1 MKKAI
6 LIAAMVL
13 LVGLLTGCGTS
24 YNTEEST
31 VFVNKNG
38 TVISTDVETFED
50 GLYDEAGLKR
60 FVETAVS
67 DYTKKHEPDSVTIR
81 ELTCESGK
89 AMLILEYASVA
100 DYSAFTGI
108 ELFTGSVAETLAAG
122 YRFEGD
128 FACIED
134 GIPKACDPQDFMDA
148 TGYRVVVIKANTNVT
163 VEGKIQYASVDHV
176 ALNSKNSVEISR
188 YNHLL
193 ADYAQM
199 ASESEEESEKGT
211 QENGSSS
218 SGEQSAISANDGSVG
233 EDELETEEADTEVV
247 FIFDDEEEEQDSVDE
262 LPEKE
267 FGDVYTYIIYK

>member
-6 LIAAMVL
+6 LIAVMVL

-38 TVISTDVETFED
+38 TVISTDVETFPD
-50 GLYDEAGLKR
+50 GLYDEAGLQR
-60 FVETAVS
+60 FVETAVL
-67 DYTKKHEPDSVTIR
+67 DYTKKHEPDSVTVR
-81 ELTCESGK
+81 ELICKNGK
-89 AMLILEYASVA
+89 ATLILEYASVA

-128 FACIED
+128 FARIED
-134 GIPKACDPQDFMDA
+134 GIPKACNPQDFMDA

-163 VEGKIQYASVDHV
+163 VEGRIQYASVDHV

-193 ADYAQM
+193 ADYAQL
-199 ASESEEESEKGT
+199 ASESEEESELGT
-211 QENGSSS
+211 QEDGSSLS
-218 SGEQSAISANDGSVG
+218 SEQSAISANDGSVG
-233 EDELETEEADTEVV
+233 EDELETEEEDTEVV
-247 FIFDDEEEEQDSVDE
+247 FIFDDEEEEQDSADE

-267 FGDVYTYIIYK
+267 FDDVYTYIIYK